1 MIPTMLHRTSSFP
14 TATVATRLPAARRWG
29 TALATLVA
37 ALSLHA
43 ASPDTAQ
50 QAYRKGDYQK
60 ARREYDALLQ
70 GKPDDP
76 RYQFNAGAAAYR
88 TSDFTN
94 AVNRFEATLASP
106 DLKLQEKAY
115 YNLGNTRYQMGYR
128 AQDPQVKL
136 KQWQQA
142 LTDYT
147 SALKLDAT
155 DTNAASNLQYVK
167 TKVEELMRQQPP
179 SQRQKNQD
187 QNQDKNKNQDKD
199 KDKQDQEQS
208 PDSKSDQQKDQ
219 NQSQESKP
227 SKDSKD
233 SKDKDDTAKSEPQS
247 PQDGNPDKQD
257 GKDPSDS
264 DSKKQE
270 AQSGQKQDGKD
281 GSAAGHKPEGKD
293 GNGQAIGME
302 EGKAGEMSRAQAAKL
317 LDEQKGD
324 EKALVFQPGGQGKRS
339 RDPAQRSRKTW

>member
-1 MIPTMLHRTSSFP
+1 MPHRTSSSP
-14 TATVATRLPAARRWG
+14 TATVATRLPATRRWG
-29 TALATLVA
+29 TALAPLVA

-43 ASPDTAQ
+43 ASPDTAL

-70 GKPDDP
+70 ASPEDP

-94 AVNRFEATLASP
+94 AASRFEATLASP

-115 YNLGNTRYQMGYR
+115 YNLGNTRFQMGFR

-147 SALKLDAT
+147 SALKLDAG

-167 TKVEELMRQQPP
+167 SKVEELMRQQPP

-199 KDKQDQEQS
+199 KQDQEQS
-208 PDSKSDQQKDQ
+208 QNSKSAQQKDQ

-227 SKDSKD
+227 SKDPKD
-233 SKDKDDTAKSEPQS
+233 SKDDNAKSEPKS
-247 PQDGNPDKQD
+247 PQD
-257 GKDPSDS
+257 GKDPSES
-264 DSKKQE
+264 DPKKEE
-270 AQSGQKQDGKD
+270 AESGQKQDGKD
-281 GSAAGHKPEGKD
+281 GSAASQKPEGKD
-293 GNGQAIGME
+293 GKGQAIGME
-302 EGKAGEMSRAQAAKL
+302 EGKAGEMTRAQAAKL

-339 RDPAQRSRKTW
+339 RDPSQRSRKTW

>member
-1 MIPTMLHRTSSFP
+1 MIPTMLHRNSSIQ
-14 TATVATRLPAARRWG
+14 TATVATRPRTARRWG
-29 TALATLVA
+29 TALATLA
-37 ALSLHA
+37 SALTLHA

-70 GKPDDP
+70 AKPDDP

-142 LTDYT
+142 LTDFN

-155 DTNAASNLQYVK
+155 DTNAASNLQFVK

-187 QNQDKNKNQDKD
+187 QNQDKNKNQDKE
-199 KDKQDQEQS
+199 KQDQDQS
-208 PDSKSDQQKDQ
+208 QESKSDQQKDQ
-219 NQSQESKP
+219 NKSQESQQ

-233 SKDKDDTAKSEPQS
+233 SKDDNAKSEPKS

-257 GKDPSDS
+257 GKDPSQS
-264 DSKKQE
+264 EAKKQE
-270 AQSGQKQDGKD
+270 AESGQKQDGKD
-281 GSAAGHKPEGKD
+281 GSAAGQKAEGKD
-293 GNGQAIGME
+293 GKGQAIGME

-339 RDPAQRSRKTW
+339 RDQSQRSRKTW

>member
-1 MIPTMLHRTSSFP
+1 MIPTMSHPTSSITNP
-14 TATVATRLPAARRWG
+14 PAGTRRRHGARPWE
-29 TALATLVA
+29 LAIA
-37 ALSLHA
+37 ALSAAMTVHA

-70 GKPDDP
+70 SKPDDP

-115 YNLGNTRYQMGYR
+115 YNLGNTRYQMGFR

-142 LTDYT
+142 LTDYN

-155 DTNAASNLQYVK
+155 DTNAASNLQFVK
-167 TKVEELMRQQPP
+167 AKVEELMRQQPP

-187 QNQDKNKNQDKD
+187 QNQDKNKDQDKD
-199 KDKQDQEQS
+199 KQNQDQSQ
-208 PDSKSDQQKDQ
+208 DSKSDQQKDQ
-219 NQSQESKP
+219 NKSQESQS
-227 SKDSKD
+227 SKDSKE
-233 SKDKDDTAKSEPQS
+233 SKDENAKSEPKS
-247 PQDGNPDKQD
+247 PQDGSPDKKD
-257 GKDPSDS
+257 GGNPSQSDP
-264 DSKKQE
+264 KKQE
-270 AQSGQKQDGKD
+270 ANSGEKQDGKD
-281 GSAAGHKPEGKD
+281 GSAAGQKPEGKD
-293 GNGQAIGME
+293 GKGQAIGME

-339 RDPAQRSRKTW
+339 RDQAQRSRKTW